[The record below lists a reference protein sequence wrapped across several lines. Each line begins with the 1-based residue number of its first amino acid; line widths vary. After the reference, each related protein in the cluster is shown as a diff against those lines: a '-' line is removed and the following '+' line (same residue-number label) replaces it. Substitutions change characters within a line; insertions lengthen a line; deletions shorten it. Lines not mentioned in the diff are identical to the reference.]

1 MSLESAEKSAR
12 IYKAIIGICKNQPD
26 LHQNR
31 WNLHQ
36 NCWNLLGF
44 GRIWL
49 NLTKYGRDLAR
60 SPWIWAWSCWN
71 WSDLYITSI
80 GSVAWVLGKKTRH
93 LTRRRRGLDAE
104 TRNWPTEASVRAKI
118 VWGLGGDRTGWSVRR
133 VWVGSGHPY
142 AESRNGFILPL
153 ILIQLTHFFNVWF
166 NFITYPLLLAKI
178 NSITTWHV
186 YYLWQNVH

>member
-12 IYKAIIGICKNQPD
+12 IYKAIIGICKNQPN

-93 LTRRRRGLDAE
+93 LTRRRRVLDAE

-142 AESRNGFILPL
+142 AESRNEFILPL
-153 ILIQLTHFFNVWF
+153 ILIQLTHFLM
-166 NFITYPLLLAKI
+166 YD
-178 NSITTWHV
+178 SISSLIH
-186 YYLWQNVH
+186 